1 MARTNSILIDTKN
14 IIYIVDDDE
23 AIRDSLRLML
33 NLAGLQ
39 TQLFASGEEFL
50 EAVVSPLSG
59 CVLLDINM
67 PGLSGLEVMKRL
79 RDEGFGNPVVIVT
92 GDAHPKIKSETVEA
106 GAFAILNK
114 PLRKQLLLDTV
125 QQALDQH
132 RAT

>member
-1 MARTNSILIDTKN
+1 MIDTKN
-14 IIYIVDDDE
+14 IIYIIDDDE
-23 AIRDSLRLML
+23 AIRDSLSFML

-50 EAVVSPLSG
+50 EAVAPPLSG

-67 PGLSGLEVMKRL
+67 PGLSGLEVLKRL
-79 RDEGFGNPVVIVT
+79 SDEGFGNPVVIVT
-92 GDAHPKIKSETVEA
+92 GDADAKIKSETVKA
-106 GAFAILNK
+106 GAFAILEK
-114 PLRKQLLLDTV
+114 PLSKQLLLDTV